1 MSKRTRIGI
10 IVAVFFGV
18 SLLIDQWQSSR
29 YTNDS
34 STRDDSGEIVE
45 SGSLGVLVAKVG
57 DCVLLPP
64 SIIEYVR
71 DLEVEDGNTLTQVQ
85 GVPCTELHDAEI
97 VGEISFIDRSYPG
110 QEALFGRMDNFCVSA
125 YENYTGVSFQNSPH
139 DYFPLVPNLESWA
152 QGDRKGQCYAVNVEN
167 KQLGASLRG

>member
-1 MSKRTRIGI
+1 MSKQTRIGI

-18 SLLIDQWQSSR
+18 PFLINQWQNFRS
-29 YTNDS
+29 TNDS

-45 SGSLGVLVAKVG
+45 SGSLGVFVAKVG

-64 SIIEYVR
+64 SILEYVR
-71 DLEVEDGNTLTQVQ
+71 DVDVEDGSTLTQVQ

-97 VGEISFIDRSYPG
+97 VGEISFDDTSYPG
-110 QEALFGRMDNFCVSA
+110 QEVLFGRMDNICVSA

-139 DYFPLVPNLESWA
+139 DYLPLVPSSESWA
-152 QGDRKGQCYAVNVEN
+152 QGDRKGQCYAVNFEN